1 MVAAIDHRQP
11 NGCALERSRRRDPAE
26 SAANDH
32 DMFGRIHDCDR
43 IGQPRTERTLLSAAM
58 VSDKVMGLL
67 MNAILLVDKPAG
79 ISSAEVVRR
88 VKSRVKP
95 ARVGHLGTLDPFATG
110 LLPIMIGEATK
121 LAPFIDS
128 GDKEYAGLI
137 RLGVETDTLDR
148 DGAEVRRADV
158 PAITAEKLAQVTAEF
173 TGAIDQ
179 VPPVYSAIKRAG
191 VPLYRLARRG
201 DDVAPPDKRSVEIK
215 RIDLTCEAFDAIRFV
230 ATCSPG
236 TYARSL
242 ARDIGVALGTV
253 AHLDELRRTRNG
265 AFSIADAMPLADI
278 LASLDSG
285 APSLRLI
292 SLRDALVGLPE
303 VVVDA
308 TAEKRLRNGD
318 SRALD
323 SQVPPGA
330 PLFKVISPSGELIAV
345 ARATSRVTA
354 IVERIFN
361 LDAGQPN
368 P

>member
-1 MVAAIDHRQP
+1 
-11 NGCALERSRRRDPAE
+11 
-26 SAANDH
+26 
-32 DMFGRIHDCDR
+32 
-43 IGQPRTERTLLSAAM
+43 
-58 VSDKVMGLL
+58 

-88 VKSRVKP
+88 IKSRVKP

-121 LAPFIDS
+121 LAPFIDG

-158 PAITAEKLAQVTAEF
+158 PDISPDKLAQVTAQF
-173 TGAIDQ
+173 TGAIEQ
-179 VPPVYSAIKRAG
+179 VPPVYSAIKRDG

-201 DDVAPPDKRSVEIK
+201 DDVAPPEKRSVEIK
-215 RIDLTCEAFDAIRFV
+215 RLVLVCEATAAIRFV

-253 AHLDELRRTRNG
+253 AHLDQLRRTRNG
-265 AFSIADAMPLADI
+265 TFSIADATPLAAVLD
-278 LASLDSG
+278 ALDSD
-285 APSLRLI
+285 APIVRMLN
-292 SLRDALVGLPE
+292 LRDALAGVPE
-303 VVVDA
+303 LVVDA

-323 SQVPPGA
+323 SQVPTAGS
-330 PLFKVISPSGELIAV
+330 LFKVISQSGELIAV

-354 IVERIFN
+354 VVERIFN
-361 LDAGQPN
+361 SPD
-368 P
+368 

>member
-1 MVAAIDHRQP
+1 
-11 NGCALERSRRRDPAE
+11 
-26 SAANDH
+26 
-32 DMFGRIHDCDR
+32 
-43 IGQPRTERTLLSAAM
+43 
-58 VSDKVMGLL
+58 
-67 MNAILLVDKPAG
+67 MNAILLIDKAAG

-121 LAPFIDS
+121 LAPFIDG
-128 GDKEYAGLI
+128 GDKTYAGLI

-148 DGAEVRRADV
+148 DGAEVRRAEV
-158 PAITAEKLAQVTAEF
+158 PAISTDKLAQVTAQF
-173 TGAIDQ
+173 TGAIEQ

-215 RIDLTCEAFDAIRFV
+215 RLDLVCDAPDAIRFV
-230 ATCSPG
+230 AICSPG

-242 ARDIGVALGTV
+242 ARDIGIALGTV

-265 AFSIADAMPLADI
+265 SFSLADAIPLADV
-278 LASLDSG
+278 LESLDSG
-285 APSLRLI
+285 APTLRTI
-292 SLRDALVGLPE
+292 NLRDALVGLPE
-303 VVVDA
+303 LVVD
-308 TAEKRLRNGD
+308 TSAEKRLRNGD

-323 SQVPPGA
+323 SQVPING
-330 PLFKVISPSGELIAV
+330 PLFKVISQTGELIAV
-345 ARATSRVTA
+345 ARATSRATA

-361 LDAGQPN
+361 LET
-368 P
+368 

>member
-1 MVAAIDHRQP
+1 M
-11 NGCALERSRRRDPAE
+11 
-26 SAANDH
+26 
-32 DMFGRIHDCDR
+32 
-43 IGQPRTERTLLSAAM
+43 LLSAAS
-58 VSDKVMGLL
+58 VSDKVMGLV

-79 ISSAEVVRR
+79 ISSAEAVRR

-121 LAPFIDS
+121 LAPFIEG

-137 RLGVETDTLDR
+137 RLGIETDTLDR

-158 PAITAEKLAQVTAEF
+158 PAISEEKLAQVTAQF
-173 TGAIDQ
+173 TGAIEQ

-201 DDVAPPDKRSVEIK
+201 DEVAPPDKRSVEIK
-215 RIDLTCEAFDAIRFV
+215 RLSLIREAVDAIRFV

-242 ARDIGVALGTV
+242 ARDIGIALGTV
-253 AHLDELRRTRNG
+253 AHLDELQRTRNG
-265 AFSIADAMPLADI
+265 AFSIADAMPLANV
-278 LASLDSG
+278 LETLDSG
-285 APSLRLI
+285 ALPLRAI
-292 SLRDALVGLPE
+292 NLRDALVGLPE
-303 VVVDA
+303 VVVD
-308 TAEKRLRNGD
+308 TAAERRLRNGD

-323 SQVPPGA
+323 SQVPSSG
-330 PLFKVISPSGELIAV
+330 PLFKVISESGELIAV

-361 LDAGQPN
+361 LGA
-368 P
+368 

>member
-1 MVAAIDHRQP
+1 
-11 NGCALERSRRRDPAE
+11 
-26 SAANDH
+26 
-32 DMFGRIHDCDR
+32 
-43 IGQPRTERTLLSAAM
+43 
-58 VSDKVMGLL
+58 MGLL

-128 GDKEYAGLI
+128 GDKTYAGLI

-158 PAITAEKLAQVTAEF
+158 PAISAEKLAQVTAQF

-215 RIDLTCEAFDAIRFV
+215 HLDLTCEAVDAIRFV

-278 LASLDSG
+278 LSFLDSG
-285 APSLRLI
+285 APPLRLI

-303 VVVDA
+303 LVVDG

-323 SQVPPGA
+323 SQVPGGSQ
-330 PLFKVISPSGELIAV
+330 LFKVISPSGELIAV

-354 IVERIFN
+354 IVERVFN
-361 LDAGQPN
+361 LDA
-368 P
+368 

>member
-1 MVAAIDHRQP
+1 
-11 NGCALERSRRRDPAE
+11 
-26 SAANDH
+26 
-32 DMFGRIHDCDR
+32 
-43 IGQPRTERTLLSAAM
+43 
-58 VSDKVMGLL
+58 MGLL

-88 VKSRVKP
+88 IKSRVKP

-148 DGAEVRRADV
+148 DGAEVRRAEV
-158 PAITAEKLAQVTAEF
+158 PAIFAEKLAEVTAQF
-173 TGAIDQ
+173 TGPIDQ

-201 DDVAPPDKRSVEIK
+201 DEVAPPDKRSVEIK
-215 RIDLTCEAFDAIRFV
+215 RLDLTCEAVDAIRFV

-278 LASLDSG
+278 LASLDSD
-285 APSLRLI
+285 APLRLI
-292 SLRDALVGLPE
+292 SLREALVGIPE
-303 VVVDA
+303 VMVDA

-323 SQVPPGA
+323 SLVPGGGS
-330 PLFKVISPSGELIAV
+330 LFKVISPSGELIAV

-361 LDAGQPN
+361 PGD
-368 P
+368 

>member
-1 MVAAIDHRQP
+1 M
-11 NGCALERSRRRDPAE
+11 NGIVLA
-26 SAANDH
+26 
-32 DMFGRIHDCDR
+32 
-43 IGQPRTERTLLSAAM
+43 
-58 VSDKVMGLL
+58 
-67 MNAILLVDKPAG
+67 DKPAG

-88 VKSRVKP
+88 IKSRVKP

-110 LLPIMIGEATK
+110 LLPIMIGEATT
-121 LAPFIDS
+121 LAPFIDG

-158 PAITAEKLAQVTAEF
+158 PKISVENLAQVTARF
-173 TGAIDQ
+173 TGAIEQ
-179 VPPVYSAIKRAG
+179 IPPVYSAIKRAG

-201 DDVAPPDKRSVEIK
+201 DDVAPPEKRSVEIK
-215 RIDLTCEAFDAIRFV
+215 RLDLTCEAPDAIRFV

-265 AFSIADAMPLADI
+265 AFSIAAAAPLSDI
-278 LASLDSG
+278 IEALDSG
-285 APSLRLI
+285 ASLHLI
-292 SLRDALVGLPE
+292 ALRDALVGLSE
-303 VVVDA
+303 VAVDA
-308 TAEKRLRNGD
+308 IAEKRLRNGD

-323 SQVPPGA
+323 SQVPPNG
-330 PLFKVISPSGELIAV
+330 PLFKVISDSGDLIAV

-361 LDAGQPN
+361 IDA
-368 P
+368 

>member
-1 MVAAIDHRQP
+1 
-11 NGCALERSRRRDPAE
+11 
-26 SAANDH
+26 
-32 DMFGRIHDCDR
+32 
-43 IGQPRTERTLLSAAM
+43 
-58 VSDKVMGLL
+58 

-121 LAPFIDS
+121 LAPFIDG
-128 GDKEYAGLI
+128 GDKTYAGLI

-148 DGAEVRRADV
+148 DGEVVGRAEVPV
-158 PAITAEKLAQVTAEF
+158 ISTEKIAEVVAQF
-173 TGAIDQ
+173 TGAIEQ
-179 VPPVYSAIKRAG
+179 VPPVFSAIKRAG

-201 DDVAPPDKRSVEIK
+201 NDVPPPEKRSVEIK
-215 RIDLTCEAFDAIRFV
+215 RIDLKRETPDAIRFV

-236 TYARSL
+236 TYARAL

-253 AHLDELRRTRNG
+253 AHLEELRRTRNG
-265 AFSIADAMPLADI
+265 AFSIDDAMPLADV
-278 LASLDSG
+278 LAALDSG
-285 APSLRLI
+285 TRSRAI
-292 SLRDALVGLPE
+292 GLRDALVGMPE
-303 VVVDA
+303 LVVDA
-308 TAEKRLRNGD
+308 AAEKRLRNGD

-323 SQVPPGA
+323 SMVPPGG
-330 PLFKVISPSGELIAV
+330 PLFKVISASGELIAV

-361 LDAGQPN
+361 LESDLNRGSDDTA
-368 P
+368 

>member
-1 MVAAIDHRQP
+1 
-11 NGCALERSRRRDPAE
+11 
-26 SAANDH
+26 
-32 DMFGRIHDCDR
+32 
-43 IGQPRTERTLLSAAM
+43 
-58 VSDKVMGLL
+58 

-88 VKSRVKP
+88 IKSRVKP

-148 DGAEVRRADV
+148 DGVEVRRGDV
-158 PAITAEKLAQVTAEF
+158 PAISAEKLAQVTAQF

-201 DDVAPPDKRSVEIK
+201 DDVAPPEKRSVEIK
-215 RIDLTCEAFDAIRFV
+215 RLDLTCEAYDAIRFV

-242 ARDIGVALGTV
+242 ARDIGIALGTV

-265 AFSIADAMPLADI
+265 AFSIADAMPLAEI
-278 LASLDSG
+278 LAFLDSG
-285 APSLRLI
+285 TPPLRLI

-323 SQVPPGA
+323 SLVPSGGQ
-330 PLFKVISPSGELIAV
+330 LFKVISAK
-345 ARATSRVTA
+345 R
-354 IVERIFN
+354 
-361 LDAGQPN
+361 
-368 P
+368 

>member
-1 MVAAIDHRQP
+1 
-11 NGCALERSRRRDPAE
+11 
-26 SAANDH
+26 
-32 DMFGRIHDCDR
+32 
-43 IGQPRTERTLLSAAM
+43 
-58 VSDKVMGLL
+58 

-88 VKSRVKP
+88 VKFHVKP

-121 LAPFIDS
+121 LAPFIDG
-128 GDKEYAGLI
+128 GDKEYAGRI

-148 DGAEVRRADV
+148 DGAEVRRAGV
-158 PAITAEKLAQVTAEF
+158 PAISAETLAQVAAQF
-173 TGAIDQ
+173 TGAIEQ

-201 DDVAPPDKRSVEIK
+201 DDVAPPEKRNVEIK
-215 RIDLTCEAFDAIRFV
+215 RLELICEAPDAIRFV

-253 AHLDELRRTRNG
+253 AHLEELRRTRNG
-265 AFSIADAMPLADI
+265 AFSIADAIPLATV
-278 LASLDSG
+278 LTALDSG
-285 APSLRLI
+285 APLRLI
-292 SLRDALVGLPE
+292 SLRDALAGLPE
-303 VVVDA
+303 LVVD
-308 TAEKRLRNGD
+308 TVAEKRLRNGD

-323 SQVPPGA
+323 SQVPPNG
-330 PLFKVISPSGELIAV
+330 PLFRVISNGGDLIAV

-361 LDAGQPN
+361 LDA
-368 P
+368 

>member
-1 MVAAIDHRQP
+1 
-11 NGCALERSRRRDPAE
+11 
-26 SAANDH
+26 
-32 DMFGRIHDCDR
+32 
-43 IGQPRTERTLLSAAM
+43 
-58 VSDKVMGLL
+58 

-121 LAPFIDS
+121 LAPFIDG

-158 PAITAEKLAQVTAEF
+158 PAISAAQLRLVAGQF
-173 TGAIDQ
+173 TGSIEQ

-201 DDVAPPDKRSVEIK
+201 DDVAPPEKRSVEIK
-215 RIDLTCEAFDAIRFV
+215 RLDLVCEAPDAIRFV
-230 ATCSPG
+230 AACSPG
-236 TYARSL
+236 TYARAL

-265 AFSIADAMPLADI
+265 VFTIADAMPLSAV
-278 LASLDSG
+278 LEALDSG
-285 APSLRLI
+285 APVRQINLRG
-292 SLRDALVGLPE
+292 ALPGMPE

-308 TAEKRLRNGD
+308 TAEKRLRHGD

-323 SQVPPGA
+323 SQVPNGG
-330 PLFKVISPSGELIAV
+330 PLFKVISQSGELIAV

-361 LDAGQPN
+361 PEA
-368 P
+368 

>member
-1 MVAAIDHRQP
+1 M
-11 NGCALERSRRRDPAE
+11 ERIP
-26 SAANDH
+26 
-32 DMFGRIHDCDR
+32 
-43 IGQPRTERTLLSAAM
+43 LSAAPL
-58 VSDKVMGLL
+58 SDKVVALA

-88 VKSRVKP
+88 VKFHVKP

-121 LAPFIDS
+121 LAPFIDG

-158 PAITAEKLAQVTAEF
+158 PALSAETLAQVAAQF
-173 TGAIDQ
+173 TGAIEQ

-201 DDVAPPDKRSVEIK
+201 DDVAPPEKRNVEIK
-215 RIDLTCEAFDAIRFV
+215 RLDLICESPDAIRFV

-253 AHLDELRRTRNG
+253 AHLEELRRTRNG
-265 AFSIADAMPLADI
+265 AFSIADAIPLADVQT
-278 LASLDSG
+278 ALDSG
-285 APSLRLI
+285 APLRLI
-292 SLRDALVGLPE
+292 SLRDALAGLPE
-303 VVVDA
+303 LVVDA
-308 TAEKRLRNGD
+308 VAEKRLRNGD

-323 SQVPPGA
+323 SQVPADG
-330 PLFKVISPSGELIAV
+330 PLFKVISNGGDLIAV

-361 LDAGQPN
+361 PET
-368 P
+368 

>member
-1 MVAAIDHRQP
+1 MVI
-11 NGCALERSRRRDPAE
+11 
-26 SAANDH
+26 
-32 DMFGRIHDCDR
+32 
-43 IGQPRTERTLLSAAM
+43 
-58 VSDKVMGLL
+58 GLL

-121 LAPFIDS
+121 LAPFIDG

-158 PAITAEKLAQVTAEF
+158 PAISPEKIAHVTAQF
-173 TGAIDQ
+173 TGAIEQ

-201 DDVAPPDKRSVEIK
+201 DDVPPPEKRSVEIK
-215 RIDLTCEAFDAIRFV
+215 RLDLVIETPDAIRFV

-242 ARDIGVALGTV
+242 ARDIGIALGTV
-253 AHLDELRRTRNG
+253 AHLEQLRRTRNG
-265 AFSIADAMPLADI
+265 TFSIADAMPLADV
-278 LASLDSG
+278 LESLDSG
-285 APSLRLI
+285 ADRKS
-292 SLRDALVGLPE
+292 
-303 VVVDA
+303 VV
-308 TAEKRLRNGD
+308 
-318 SRALD
+318 
-323 SQVPPGA
+323 
-330 PLFKVISPSGELIAV
+330 
-345 ARATSRVTA
+345 
-354 IVERIFN
+354 
-361 LDAGQPN
+361 
-368 P
+368 

>member
-1 MVAAIDHRQP
+1 
-11 NGCALERSRRRDPAE
+11 
-26 SAANDH
+26 
-32 DMFGRIHDCDR
+32 
-43 IGQPRTERTLLSAAM
+43 
-58 VSDKVMGLL
+58 

-121 LAPFIDS
+121 LAPFIDG

-137 RLGVETDTLDR
+137 RLGLETDTLDR

-158 PAITAEKLAQVTAEF
+158 SAMSDEKLAQVTAQF
-173 TGAIDQ
+173 TGAIEQ

-201 DDVAPPDKRSVEIK
+201 DDVAPPEKRSVEIK
-215 RIDLTCEAFDAIRFV
+215 RLDLGCEAPDAIRFV

-242 ARDIGVALGTV
+242 ARDIGIALGTV
-253 AHLDELRRTRNG
+253 AHLEQLRRTRNG
-265 AFSIADAMPLADI
+265 AFSIADAMPLADV

-285 APSLRLI
+285 APLLCLI
-292 SLRDALVGLPE
+292 NLRDALVGLPE
-303 VVVDA
+303 LVVDIA
-308 TAEKRLRNGD
+308 AEKRLRNGD

-323 SQVPPGA
+323 SQVPPKG
-330 PLFKVISPSGELIAV
+330 PLFKVISDSGELIAV

-361 LDAGQPN
+361 LESGAT
-368 P
+368 

>member
-1 MVAAIDHRQP
+1 
-11 NGCALERSRRRDPAE
+11 
-26 SAANDH
+26 
-32 DMFGRIHDCDR
+32 
-43 IGQPRTERTLLSAAM
+43 
-58 VSDKVMGLL
+58 
-67 MNAILLVDKPAG
+67 
-79 ISSAEVVRR
+79 
-88 VKSRVKP
+88 
-95 ARVGHLGTLDPFATG
+95 
-110 LLPIMIGEATK
+110 
-121 LAPFIDS
+121 
-128 GDKEYAGLI
+128 
-137 RLGVETDTLDR
+137 
-148 DGAEVRRADV
+148 
-158 PAITAEKLAQVTAEF
+158 
-173 TGAIDQ
+173 
-179 VPPVYSAIKRAG
+179 

-215 RIDLTCEAFDAIRFV
+215 RLDLTCEAPDAIRFV

-285 APSLRLI
+285 APPARLI

-308 TAEKRLRNGD
+308 IAEKRLRNGD

-323 SQVPPGA
+323 SLVPPGA
-330 PLFKVISPSGELIAV
+330 PLFKVISASGELIAV

-361 LDAGQPN
+361 PDAGQPN

>member
-1 MVAAIDHRQP
+1 
-11 NGCALERSRRRDPAE
+11 
-26 SAANDH
+26 
-32 DMFGRIHDCDR
+32 
-43 IGQPRTERTLLSAAM
+43 
-58 VSDKVMGLL
+58 

-121 LAPFIDS
+121 LAPFIDG

-148 DGAEVRRADV
+148 DGAEVRRAEV
-158 PAITAEKLAQVTAEF
+158 PAISAEKLARVSAQF
-173 TGAIDQ
+173 TGAIEQ

-201 DDVAPPDKRSVEIK
+201 DDVAPPEKRSVKIK
-215 RIDLTCEAFDAIRFV
+215 RLDLVCGAPDTIRFV
-230 ATCSPG
+230 TTCSPG

-242 ARDIGVALGTV
+242 ARDIGIALGTV

-265 AFSIADAMPLADI
+265 AFSIADATPLADI
-278 LASLDSG
+278 LAALDSG
-285 APSLRLI
+285 APLARLI
-292 SLRDALVGLPE
+292 SLREALVGFPE
-303 VVVDA
+303 LVVDT

-323 SQVPPGA
+323 SQVPPNG
-330 PLFKVISPSGELIAV
+330 PLFKVISQGGELIAV

-361 LDAGQPN
+361 PPD
-368 P
+368 

>member
-1 MVAAIDHRQP
+1 
-11 NGCALERSRRRDPAE
+11 
-26 SAANDH
+26 
-32 DMFGRIHDCDR
+32 
-43 IGQPRTERTLLSAAM
+43 
-58 VSDKVMGLL
+58 
-67 MNAILLVDKPAG
+67 MNLILLIDKPAG

-95 ARVGHLGTLDPFATG
+95 SRVGHLGTLDPFATG

-121 LAPFIDS
+121 LAPFIDG
-128 GDKEYAGLI
+128 GDKTYAGLI

-148 DGAEVRRADV
+148 DGAGVRRADV
-158 PAITAEKLAQVTAEF
+158 PLISPEKIAEVVAQF

-215 RIDLTCEAFDAIRFV
+215 RLDLTCEAFDAIRFV

-265 AFSIADAMPLADI
+265 AFSIADAMPLTEVLDA
-278 LASLDSG
+278 LDSG
-285 APSLRLI
+285 APPSGVI
-292 SLRDALVGLPE
+292 GLRDALVGMPE
-303 VVVDA
+303 QVVDA

-323 SQVPPGA
+323 SMAPSGG
-330 PLFKVISPSGELIAV
+330 PLFKVVSASGELIAV

-361 LDAGQPN
+361 VESDPDGIA
-368 P
+368 

>member
-1 MVAAIDHRQP
+1 
-11 NGCALERSRRRDPAE
+11 
-26 SAANDH
+26 
-32 DMFGRIHDCDR
+32 
-43 IGQPRTERTLLSAAM
+43 
-58 VSDKVMGLL
+58 

-121 LAPFIDS
+121 LAPFIDG
-128 GDKEYAGLI
+128 GDKTYAGLI

-148 DGAEVRRADV
+148 DGAEIRRADV
-158 PAITAEKLAQVTAEF
+158 PAISPETVSQVTAQF
-173 TGAIDQ
+173 TGAIEQ
-179 VPPVYSAIKRAG
+179 VPPVYSAIKRGG

-215 RIDLTCEAFDAIRFV
+215 RLELICEAPDAIRFV

-265 AFSIADAMPLADI
+265 AFSIADAMPLADV
-278 LASLDSG
+278 LESLDSG
-285 APSLRLI
+285 APILHVI
-292 SLRDALVGLPE
+292 NLRDALVGLAE
-303 VVVDA
+303 LVVDA

-323 SQVPPGA
+323 SQVPQDG
-330 PLFKVISPSGELIAV
+330 PLFKVISESGELIAI

-361 LDAGQPN
+361 PET
-368 P
+368 

>member
-1 MVAAIDHRQP
+1 
-11 NGCALERSRRRDPAE
+11 
-26 SAANDH
+26 
-32 DMFGRIHDCDR
+32 
-43 IGQPRTERTLLSAAM
+43 
-58 VSDKVMGLL
+58 
-67 MNAILLVDKPAG
+67 MNAILLIDKPAG

-121 LAPFIDS
+121 LAPFIDG
-128 GDKEYAGLI
+128 GDKTYAGLI

-148 DGAEVRRADV
+148 DGAEVRRAEV
-158 PAITAEKLAQVTAEF
+158 PAISTDKLAQVTAQF
-173 TGAIDQ
+173 TGAIEQ

-215 RIDLTCEAFDAIRFV
+215 RLDLVCDAPDAIRFV
-230 ATCSPG
+230 AICSPG

-242 ARDIGVALGTV
+242 ARDIGIALGTV

-265 AFSIADAMPLADI
+265 SFSLADAIPLADV
-278 LASLDSG
+278 LESLDSG
-285 APSLRLI
+285 APTLPCLI
-292 SLRDALVGLPE
+292 NLRDALVGLPE
-303 VVVDA
+303 LVVDT

-323 SQVPPGA
+323 SQVPING
-330 PLFKVISPSGELIAV
+330 PLFKVISQTGELIAV
-345 ARATSRVTA
+345 ARATSRATA

-361 LDAGQPN
+361 LET
-368 P
+368 

>member
-1 MVAAIDHRQP
+1 
-11 NGCALERSRRRDPAE
+11 
-26 SAANDH
+26 
-32 DMFGRIHDCDR
+32 MFFRIHDTDR
-43 IGQPRTERTLLSAAM
+43 IADVPAELIPLSAAS
-58 VSDKVMGLL
+58 VSDMVIGLL

-88 VKSRVKP
+88 VKSRAKP

-121 LAPFIDS
+121 LAPFIDG

-158 PAITAEKLAQVTAEF
+158 PAISPEKIAQVTAQF
-173 TGAIDQ
+173 TGAIEQ

-201 DDVAPPDKRSVEIK
+201 DDVAPPEKRSVEIK
-215 RIDLTCEAFDAIRFV
+215 RLDLVVEAPDAIRFV

-242 ARDIGVALGTV
+242 ARDIGIALGTV

-265 AFSIADAMPLADI
+265 AFSIADAMPLADV
-278 LASLDSG
+278 LEAFDSG
-285 APSLRLI
+285 APLRLI

-303 VVVDA
+303 LVVDA
-308 TAEKRLRNGD
+308 TVEKRLRNGD

-323 SQVPPGA
+323 SQVPPNG
-330 PLFKVISPSGELIAV
+330 PLFKVISDRGELIAV
-345 ARATSRVTA
+345 ARSTSRVTA

-361 LDAGQPN
+361 LDAGEPN